1 MVSLIIQLDNYKNLS
16 KFYSRI
22 FFSRIFIIGLNFLT
36 TAFLINNLGDTDY
49 GIYITLF
56 SVINWVFI
64 LDLGVGKGMRNLL
77 TELIEKNNFTKAKKL
92 ISTTFF
98 VTTLISIIFFI
109 SYFTINNFIDFAY
122 FFNLKSNLN
131 FDATLSVF
139 ICVII
144 LKLIFGNL
152 DQILYSFQLS
162 YVTVYITFVTAL
174 LFYLSIFFVIFFD
187 FNLNFFHV
195 SIYYFCSVL
204 ISYLIFFFWFFLKN
218 KNLTP
223 SLNNI
228 EFDLIKFL
236 FDSGIKI
243 FIIQILFFLML
254 SLDRFIILKFFDGD
268 TVTNYDIVYRVMTL
282 LLFPFSVIAQPLW
295 SSYAAAKAN
304 NNYEWINK
312 IINRLYLF
320 SLFIIVG
327 ILLLSFTFNFI
338 TDIWLGKVYKIELS
352 LKLLIG
358 FLLFNVMWS
367 TIHSDI
373 LYGISA
379 YKFMFISILIGLV
392 LKILV
397 LIILVYTNNLSLNT
411 IVISSIVGYFLF
423 SSIAPFYI
431 KEKIKFLY
439 EKIHSN

>member
-1 MVSLIIQLDNYKNLS
+1 MVL
-16 KFYSRI
+16 
-22 FFSRIFIIGLNFLT
+22 
-36 TAFLINNLGDTDY
+36 
-49 GIYITLF
+49 
-56 SVINWVFI
+56 
-64 LDLGVGKGMRNLL
+64 
-77 TELIEKNNFTKAKKL
+77 
-92 ISTTFF
+92 
-98 VTTLISIIFFI
+98 
-109 SYFTINNFIDFAY
+109 
-122 FFNLKSNLN
+122 
-131 FDATLSVF
+131 
-139 ICVII
+139 
-144 LKLIFGNL
+144 
-152 DQILYSFQLS
+152 
-162 YVTVYITFVTAL
+162 
-174 LFYLSIFFVIFFD
+174 
-187 FNLNFFHV
+187 
-195 SIYYFCSVL
+195 
-204 ISYLIFFFWFFLKN
+204 
-218 KNLTP
+218 
-223 SLNNI
+223 
-228 EFDLIKFL
+228 
-236 FDSGIKI
+236 
-243 FIIQILFFLML
+243 
-254 SLDRFIILKFFDGD
+254 
-268 TVTNYDIVYRVMTL
+268 
-282 LLFPFSVIAQPLW
+282 
-295 SSYAAAKAN
+295 YAAAKAN
-304 NNYEWINK
+304 NNYKWINK